1 MIEGLVDNEVLP
13 GNLRKDTIER
23 TDDIP
28 LFVEQMTKALLEAGA
43 ESAARQT
50 TAAVPSA
57 ALAVP
62 ASLHASLVARLD
74 RLGAPRQGSG
84 ANRRSDWA

>member
-1 MIEGLVDNEVLP
+1 MIEGLVDNEVRP
-13 GNLRKDTIER
+13 GNLRQDIIER
-23 TDDIP
+23 TDGIP
-28 LFVEQMTKALLEAGA
+28 FVLLEAGA

-62 ASLHASLVARLD
+62 ASLHASLMARLD
-74 RLGAPRQGSG
+74 RLGPPRQGSG
-84 ANRRSDWA
+84 PNRRSDWA